1 MSENGEKQSSPAE
14 ASGEFYFRLTSRSAG
29 VVLMPTLQEQDFFT
43 ELAAGHS
50 GPPIP
55 ESKRVYF
62 QTRLRNRLFDYIV
75 GRFIREQKRGLTKA
89 ALARRIGKSPEVINR
104 WLGSPSNLETDSIS
118 DLLLGIGAEELTPQ
132 SESLLNQK
140 PRNWTPAAWIIDD
153 PAQYRPKIEISQS
166 RSTGNTVN
174 LPLLKKAS

>member
-1 MSENGEKQSSPAE
+1 MRYGTYVHKSRDQDCECFSVLRKRTCLSRSHVHPAPCTFRGFRGFHFLIHASGEGQSSHAE
-14 ASGEFYFRLTSRSAG
+14 VSGEFYFRLTNRSRG
-29 VVLMPTLQEQDFFT
+29 VVLMPTLQEQDFFS

-75 GRFIREQKRGLTKA
+75 GRFVREQKKGLTKA

-104 WLGSPSNLETDSIS
+104 W
-118 DLLLGIGAEELTPQ
+118 
-132 SESLLNQK
+132 
-140 PRNWTPAAWIIDD
+140 
-153 PAQYRPKIEISQS
+153 
-166 RSTGNTVN
+166 
-174 LPLLKKAS
+174 

>member
-1 MSENGEKQSSPAE
+1 
-14 ASGEFYFRLTSRSAG
+14 
-29 VVLMPTLQEQDFFT
+29 MPTLQEHDFFS

-75 GRFIREQKRGLTKA
+75 GRFVREQKRGLTKA

-118 DLLLGIGAEELTPQ
+118 DLLLGICAEELTPQ
-132 SESLLNQK
+132 SESLLNQE
-140 PRNWTPAAWIIDD
+140 PRNWTPAAWIDVSNTSKRGATLKL
-153 PAQYRPKIEISQS
+153 PVTEANSTSNRTAEIQFF
-166 RSTGNTVN
+166 RQ
-174 LPLLKKAS
+174 

>member
-1 MSENGEKQSSPAE
+1 
-14 ASGEFYFRLTSRSAG
+14 
-29 VVLMPTLQEQDFFT
+29 MPTLQEQDFFS

-75 GRFIREQKRGLTKA
+75 GRFVREQKRGLTKA

-118 DLLLGIGAEELTPQ
+118 DLLLGICAEELTPQ
-132 SESLLNQK
+132 SESLLNQQ
-140 PRNWTPAAWIIDD
+140 PRNWTPAPWIKEEGAW
-153 PAQYRPKIEISQS
+153 RPRFERGQP
-166 RSTGNTVN
+166 RGTADTVN
-174 LPLLKKAS
+174 LPFFEKIP

>member
-1 MSENGEKQSSPAE
+1 MSENGEKQSSHAE
-14 ASGEFYFRLTSRSAG
+14 ANGEFYFRPMNQSAG
-29 VVLMPTLQEQDFFT
+29 VVLMPTLQEQDFFS

-75 GRFIREQKRGLTKA
+75 GRFVREQKRGLTKA

-118 DLLLGIGAEELTPQ
+118 DLLLGICAEELTPQ
-132 SESLLNQK
+132 SETLLNQQ
-140 PRNWTPAAWIIDD
+140 PRNWTPAPWIKEEGTW
-153 PAQYRPKIEISQS
+153 RPRFERREPKG
-166 RSTGNTVN
+166 TAHTVD
-174 LPLLKKAS
+174 LPFFEKSA

>member
-1 MSENGEKQSSPAE
+1 MSENGDEQSSPAE
-14 ASGEFYFRLTSRSAG
+14 ASGGFYFRLTSRSAG

-62 QTRLRNRLFDYIV
+62 QTRLRNRLFDYIL
-75 GRFIREQKRGLTKA
+75 GRFVREQKRGLTKA

-118 DLLLGIGAEELTPQ
+118 DLLLGICAEELTPQ
-132 SESLLNQK
+132 SDSLLNQQ
-140 PRNWTPAAWIIDD
+140 PRNWTPPPWIKEEGTW
-153 PAQYRPKIEISQS
+153 RPRLMRGEP
-166 RSTGNTVN
+166 RGTTDTVD
-174 LPLLKKAS
+174 LPFFEKTP

>member
-1 MSENGEKQSSPAE
+1 
-14 ASGEFYFRLTSRSAG
+14 
-29 VVLMPTLQEQDFFT
+29 MPTLQEQDFFS

-75 GRFIREQKRGLTKA
+75 GRFVREQKRGLTKA
-89 ALARRIGKSPEVINR
+89 ALARRIGKPPEVINR

-118 DLLLGIGAEELTPQ
+118 DLLLGICAEELTPQ
-132 SESLLNQK
+132 SETLLNQP
-140 PRNWTPAAWIIDD
+140 PRNSTPAPWIKEEGEWH
-153 PAQYRPKIEISQS
+153 PRFEPQRPKG
-166 RSTGNTVN
+166 TAGTVN
-174 LPLLKKAS
+174 LPFFEKAS